1 MRIGVGNS
9 EIFDKRGFVQ
19 YTDSVIIKISMS
31 LIEHTTEV
39 FRLPRRLRNY
49 WRTKKMAEQKIT
61 EAVVLSLFQE
71 EKITVSKGAELLGI
85 PIQDFMDLLN
95 QSKLPL
101 DEITPEEM
109 AEDRKILQKLGKK
122 YKKAQTV

>member
-1 MRIGVGNS
+1 
-9 EIFDKRGFVQ
+9 
-19 YTDSVIIKISMS
+19 
-31 LIEHTTEV
+31 
-39 FRLPRRLRNY
+39 
-49 WRTKKMAEQKIT
+49 MAEQKIT

-101 DEITPEEM
+101 DEITSEGM

>member
-1 MRIGVGNS
+1 
-9 EIFDKRGFVQ
+9 
-19 YTDSVIIKISMS
+19 
-31 LIEHTTEV
+31 
-39 FRLPRRLRNY
+39 
-49 WRTKKMAEQKIT
+49 MAEQKIT

-71 EKITVSKGAELLGI
+71 EKITVSKGAELLGL

-95 QSKLPL
+95 QNGLAL
-101 DEITPEEM
+101 DDITPKEM